1 MISLF
6 PLHLKA
12 PGILYLNDPS
22 PTVFVPSIAYKD
34 SNTDRNVIH
43 VLKKTLKKGEY
54 ALLKDQNTGQMDV
67 KQVPDG
73 TLQGLKVR
81 NASLRGVVNFG
92 GFEDLYQLKRNIYN
106 VRTLTGENL
115 ISFRPPHS
123 QELKTSLANAHE
135 SDPYMKRI
143 TGFYTDYTFG
153 DNIKP
158 VLTPLQLDKPRSKKE
173 NDDLVRKIIT
183 KTEHEGF
190 MKFIAAVNYIS
201 KIDSAMKTIWHQS
214 YPFGMAAGWK
224 TLSLKDMISIRKGS
238 GVRIPLGTPVKI
250 KPLDGFYLTH
260 IHQDVDTFDPVFYE
274 YLNPNSTLTTV
285 KNAKDE
291 DVIELSYRANSKLRD
306 QFNMLPWERLIIV
319 KRPNIGTT
327 PNTSV
332 YGVSPILPSLYIS
345 ENIRRIDE
353 KILPELNEGSYAG
366 VGIFMVQEDSKYD
379 IDKLAQDLS
388 TAGTRIVMNEEI
400 KYEPIEVDFNMQHIL
415 EQKTSLI
422 KSELLSLGLPES
434 IFFPTNTNRSV
445 LEILI
450 NIWQNVDLQ
459 KEREL
464 LNDVMWEY
472 WYKDLM
478 NIFFEGESLL
488 DLHLTVKLEFK
499 NKSFAGFIDKAAPTI
514 EAFKYG
520 LFNKGEAR
528 ENMDQDE
535 LDDSDEEPFIMELE
549 KMKQEAATKRSE
561 EAAAQRSSEI
571 ATTNRFGNS
580 ADKVSSATKVTNS
593 TSRSKGGDT

>member
-1 MISLF
+1 M
-6 PLHLKA
+6 K
-12 PGILYLNDPS
+12 
-22 PTVFVPSIAYKD
+22 K
-34 SNTDRNVIH
+34 NT
-43 VLKKTLKKGEY
+43 KTLRKGEEY
-54 ALLKDQNTGQMDV
+54 AVLKDQNTGETAI
-67 KQVPDG
+67 KQVPNG
-73 TLQGLKVR
+73 TLKAVQVR

-92 GFEDLYQLKRNIYN
+92 GFEQLYQLQRNIYN
-106 VRTLTGENL
+106 VRTLSGENL

-143 TGFYTDYTFG
+143 TGFFTDYTFG
-153 DNIKP
+153 DGNIP
-158 VLTPLQLDKPRSKKE
+158 VLTPLKLDKPRSRKE
-173 NDDLVRKIIT
+173 NDDQVRKIIT

-190 MKFIAAVNYIS
+190 MQFIAAVNHIS
-201 KIDSAMKTIWHQS
+201 KIHSAMKMIWHQA
-214 YPFGMAAGWK
+214 YPFGIAAGWK
-224 TLSLKDMISIRKGS
+224 TLSLRDMVSIRKGS
-238 GVRIPLGTPVKI
+238 GVRIPSGTPVKI

-274 YLNPNSTLTTV
+274 YLNPNATLTTV
-285 KNAKDE
+285 PNSKGE

-379 IDKLAQDLS
+379 INKLAEDLS

-499 NKSFAGFIDKAAPTI
+499 NKTFAGFIDKAAPTI

-520 LFNKGEAR
+520 LLNKEEAR
-528 ENMDQDE
+528 ENIDQEE
-535 LDDSDEEPFIMELE
+535 LDDSEKQPFIMELE
-549 KMKQEAATKRSE
+549 KMKQEAAAE
-561 EAAAQRSSEI
+561 RSSEQ
-571 ATTNRFGNS
+571 AASTNNRFGNS
-580 ADKVSSATKVTNS
+580 ADKISSATKVTNS

>member
-1 MISLF
+1 MYLF
-6 PLHLKA
+6 L
-12 PGILYLNDPS
+12 
-22 PTVFVPSIAYKD
+22 SIAYKD
-34 SNTDRNVIH
+34 SNIHENVIKN
-43 VLKKTLKKGEY
+43 VLKKTPKQNEYVIKK
-54 ALLKDQNTGQMDV
+54 DVNTGEIAT
-67 KQVPDG
+67 KQVPNG

-106 VRTLTGENL
+106 VRTLSGENL

-274 YLNPNSTLTTV
+274 YLNPNATLTTV
-285 KNAKDE
+285 ENAKGE
-291 DVIELSYRANSKLRD
+291 DVIELSYRANSKLRN

-478 NIFFEGESLL
+478 NIFFEDESLL
-488 DLHLTVKLEFK
+488 DLHLTIKLEFK

-514 EAFKYG
+514 EGFKYG
-520 LFNKGEAR
+520 LLNKGEAR

-535 LDDSDEEPFIMELE
+535 LDDSDEEPFIMQLE

-561 EAAAQRSSEI
+561 EAAAQRSSEE
-571 ATTNRFGNS
+571 AVTTTNRFGNS
-580 ADKVSSATKVTNS
+580 ADKVNSATKVTNN
-593 TSRSKGGDT
+593 TSRSRGTGE

>member
-1 MISLF
+1 VYLF
-6 PLHLKA
+6 L
-12 PGILYLNDPS
+12 
-22 PTVFVPSIAYKD
+22 SIAYKD

-54 ALLKDQNTGQMDV
+54 ALLKDQNTGQPDI
-67 KQVPDG
+67 KPVPNG
-73 TLQGLKVR
+73 TLKGLQVR

-173 NDDLVRKIIT
+173 NDDLVRKIVT

-520 LFNKGEAR
+520 LFNKGESR

-549 KMKQEAATKRSE
+549 KMKQEAAAERSS
-561 EAAAQRSSEI
+561 EAAA
-571 ATTNRFGNS
+571 NRFGNS

>member
-1 MISLF
+1 MK
-6 PLHLKA
+6 KA
-12 PGILYLNDPS
+12 P
-22 PTVFVPSIAYKD
+22 KE
-34 SNTDRNVIH
+34 
-43 VLKKTLKKGEY
+43 KEY
-54 ALLKDQNTGQMDV
+54 IIRKDQNTGEIST
-67 KQVPDG
+67 KQVPNG
-73 TLQGLKVR
+73 TQKVLQIR

-92 GFEDLYQLKRNIYN
+92 GFEQLYQLQRNVYN
-106 VRTLTGENL
+106 VRTLSGENL
-115 ISFRPPHS
+115 ISFKPPHS

-143 TGFYTDYTFG
+143 TGFFTDYTFG
-153 DNIKP
+153 DGIKP
-158 VLTPLQLDKPRSKKE
+158 VMTPLQLDKPRSKKE
-173 NDDLVRKIIT
+173 NDDQVRKIIT

-190 MKFIAAVNYIS
+190 MKFIAAVNHIS
-201 KIDSAMKTIWHQS
+201 NIHSALKGIWHQS
-214 YPFGMAAGWK
+214 YPFGIAAGWK
-224 TLSLKDMISIRKGS
+224 TVSLRDMISIRKNS

-250 KPLDGFYLTH
+250 KPVDGFYLTH

-274 YLNPNSTLTTV
+274 YLNPNATLTTV
-285 KNAKDE
+285 KNSRDE

-306 QFNMLPWERLIIV
+306 QFQMLPWERLIIV

-327 PNTSV
+327 PNTSI
-332 YGVSPILPSLYIS
+332 YGYSPILPSLYIS

-366 VGIFMVQEDSKYD
+366 VGIFSVMEDSKYD

-400 KYEPIEVDFNMQHIL
+400 KYTPIEVDFNMQHIL

-464 LNDVMWEY
+464 LNDVMWQY

-478 NIFFEGESLL
+478 NIFFEGETLL

-514 EAFKYG
+514 QAFQYG
-520 LFNKGEAR
+520 ILNKGEAR
-528 ENMDQDE
+528 ENMDQEE
-535 LDDSDEEPFIMELE
+535 LDDSEEEPFIMELE
-549 KMKQEAATKRSE
+549 KMKQEAAAKRSE
-561 EAAAQRSSEI
+561 DQAQQAAA
-571 ATTNRFGNS
+571 NRLGNS
-580 ADKVSSATKVTNS
+580 ADKISSKTKVSNS
-593 TSRSKGGDT
+593 TSRSKGGNT

>member
-1 MISLF
+1 MVKKDHKT
-6 PLHLKA
+6 PPKHNE
-12 PGILYLNDPS
+12 YL
-22 PTVFVPSIAYKD
+22 IKKD
-34 SNTDRNVIH
+34 INN
-43 VLKKTLKKGEY
+43 GEI
-54 ALLKDQNTGQMDV
+54 TTE
-67 KQVPDG
+67 QVPNG
-73 TLQGLKVR
+73 TLQSYKTRIISLKK
-81 NASLRGVVNFG
+81 SISFG
-92 GFEDLYQLKRNIYN
+92 GFEELYSLRRNVYN
-106 VRTLTGENL
+106 IRTLSGENL
-115 ISFRPPHS
+115 ISFRPSHS

-173 NDDLVRKIIT
+173 NDDLVRKVIT

-224 TLSLKDMISIRKGS
+224 TLSLKDMISIRKGGS

-274 YLNPNSTLTTV
+274 YLNPNATLTTV
-285 KNAKDE
+285 TNARGE
-291 DVIELSYRANSKLRD
+291 EVIELSYRANSKLRD

-327 PNTSV
+327 PNTSI

-366 VGIFMVQEDSKYD
+366 VGIFMVEEDSKYD
-379 IDKLAQDLS
+379 INKLAEDLS
-388 TAGTRIVMNEEI
+388 TAGTRIVMNEKIE
-400 KYEPIEVDFNMQHIL
+400 YQPIEVDFNMQHIL

-478 NIFFEGESLL
+478 NIFFEGENLL

-535 LDDSDEEPFIMELE
+535 LDDSEQEPFIMELE
-549 KMKQEAATKRSE
+549 KMKQEAAAKRSE
-561 EAAAQRSSEI
+561 EQAAVNTA
-571 ATTNRFGNS
+571 NRFGNS
-580 ADKVSSATKVTNS
+580 ADKISSATKVTNS
-593 TSRSKGGDT
+593 TTRSKGGDT

>member
-274 YLNPNSTLTTV
+274 YLNPNATLTTV
-285 KNAKDE
+285 ENAKGE

-327 PNTSV
+327 PNTSI

-379 IDKLAQDLS
+379 IEKLAQDLS

-478 NIFFEGESLL
+478 NIFFEDESLL

-514 EAFKYG
+514 EGFKYG
-520 LFNKGEAR
+520 LLNKGEAR

-549 KMKQEAATKRSE
+549 KMKQEAAAERSE
-561 EAAAQRSSEI
+561 QQAESASA
-571 ATTNRFGNS
+571 NRFGNS

>member
-54 ALLKDQNTGQMDV
+54 ALLKDQNTGEIST
-67 KQVPDG
+67 KQVPNG
-73 TLQGLKVR
+73 TLNGLKVR

>member
-1 MISLF
+1 MVKKDHKT
-6 PLHLKA
+6 PPKHNE
-12 PGILYLNDPS
+12 YL
-22 PTVFVPSIAYKD
+22 IKKD
-34 SNTDRNVIH
+34 INN
-43 VLKKTLKKGEY
+43 GEI
-54 ALLKDQNTGQMDV
+54 TTE
-67 KQVPDG
+67 QVPNG
-73 TLQGLKVR
+73 TLQSYKTRIISLKK
-81 NASLRGVVNFG
+81 SISFG
-92 GFEDLYQLKRNIYN
+92 GFEELYSLRRNVYN
-106 VRTLTGENL
+106 IRTLSGENL
-115 ISFRPPHS
+115 ISFRPSHS

-173 NDDLVRKIIT
+173 NDDLVRKVIT

-224 TLSLKDMISIRKGS
+224 TLSLKDMISIRKGGS

-274 YLNPNSTLTTV
+274 YLNPNTTLTTV
-285 KNAKDE
+285 TNARGE
-291 DVIELSYRANSKLRD
+291 EVIELSYRANSKLRD

-327 PNTSV
+327 PNTSI

-366 VGIFMVQEDSKYD
+366 VGIFMVEEDSKYD
-379 IDKLAQDLS
+379 INKLAEDLS
-388 TAGTRIVMNEEI
+388 TAGTRIVMNEKIE
-400 KYEPIEVDFNMQHIL
+400 YQPIEVDFNMQHIL

-478 NIFFEGESLL
+478 NIFFEDESLL

-535 LDDSDEEPFIMELE
+535 LDDSEQEPFIMELE
-549 KMKQEAATKRSE
+549 KMKQEAAAKRSE
-561 EAAAQRSSEI
+561 EQAAVNTA
-571 ATTNRFGNS
+571 NRFGNS
-580 ADKVSSATKVTNS
+580 ADKISSATKVTNS
-593 TSRSKGGDT
+593 TTRSKGGDT

>member
-1 MISLF
+1 M
-6 PLHLKA
+6 
-12 PGILYLNDPS
+12 
-22 PTVFVPSIAYKD
+22 
-34 SNTDRNVIH
+34 
-43 VLKKTLKKGEY
+43 KKTPKQKEY
-54 ALLKDQNTGQMDV
+54 VIQKDQNTGEIDT
-67 KQVPDG
+67 KQVPNG
-73 TLQGLKVR
+73 TLKTLQVR

-92 GFEDLYQLKRNIYN
+92 GFEELYQLKRNIYN
-106 VRTLTGENL
+106 IRTLSGENL

-158 VLTPLQLDKPRSKKE
+158 VMTPLQLDKPRSRKE

-190 MKFIAAVNYIS
+190 MQFIAAVNHIS
-201 KIDSAMKTIWHQS
+201 NIDSAMKTIWHQS

-224 TLSLKDMISIRKGS
+224 TLSLRDMVSIRKGS

-250 KPLDGFYLTH
+250 KPLDGFYLTN

-274 YLNPNSTLTTV
+274 YINPNATLTTV
-285 KNAKDE
+285 TNDKDQE
-291 DVIELSYRANSKLRD
+291 VIELSYRANSKLRD
-306 QFNMLPWERLIIV
+306 QFSMLPWERLIIV

-422 KSELLSLGLPES
+422 KSELLALGLPES

-464 LNDVMWEY
+464 LNDVMWQY

-478 NIFFEGESLL
+478 DIFFEGESFL

-499 NKSFAGFIDKAAPTI
+499 NKTFAGFIDKAAPTI

-520 LFNKGEAR
+520 LFNKGESR

-535 LDDSDEEPFIMELE
+535 LDDSEEQPFIMELE
-549 KMKQEAATKRSE
+549 KMKQEAAAE
-561 EAAAQRSSEI
+561 RSSEQ
-571 ATTNRFGNS
+571 AANRFGNS
-580 ADKVSSATKVTNS
+580 ADKISSATKVTNN
-593 TSRSKGGDT
+593 TSRSRGGNT

>member
-173 NDDLVRKIIT
+173 NDDLVRKVIT

-274 YLNPNSTLTTV
+274 YLNPNATLTTV
-285 KNAKDE
+285 ENAKGE

-327 PNTSV
+327 PNTSI

>member
-1 MISLF
+1 MVRRNKDVET
-6 PLHLKA
+6 PPKQKE
-12 PGILYLNDPS
+12 YL
-22 PTVFVPSIAYKD
+22 IRKD
-34 SNTDRNVIH
+34 V
-43 VLKKTLKKGEY
+43 
-54 ALLKDQNTGQMDV
+54 NTGEIDT
-67 KQVPDG
+67 KQVPVG
-73 TLQGLKVR
+73 TLQGLKIR
-81 NASLRGVVNFG
+81 SASLRKVVNFG
-92 GFEDLYQLKRNIYN
+92 GFEELYQLQRNIYN
-106 VRTLTGENL
+106 VRTLSGENL

-153 DNIKP
+153 DGIKP

-173 NDDLVRKIIT
+173 NDDQVRKIIT

-190 MKFIAAVNYIS
+190 MQFIAAVNHIS
-201 KIDSAMKTIWHQS
+201 KIHTALKGIWHQS
-214 YPFGMAAGWK
+214 YPFGIAAGWK
-224 TLSLKDMISIRKGS
+224 TLSLREMISIRKGS
-238 GVRIPLGTPVKI
+238 GIRIPIGTPVKI

-274 YLNPNSTLTTV
+274 YLNPNATLTTV
-285 KNAKDE
+285 QNTRNE

-332 YGVSPILPSLYIS
+332 YGYSPILPSLYIS

-366 VGIFMVQEDSKYD
+366 VGIFSVQEDSRYD

-388 TAGTRIVMNEEI
+388 TAGTRIVMNEPIE
-400 KYEPIEVDFNMQHIL
+400 YQPIEVDFNMQHIL

-450 NIWQNVDLQ
+450 NIWQNIDLQ

-478 NIFFEGESLL
+478 NIFFEGETLL

-514 EAFKYG
+514 EAFKHG
-520 LFNKGEAR
+520 IINKGEAR

-535 LDDSDEEPFIMELE
+535 LDDAEEQPFIMQLE
-549 KMKQEAATKRSE
+549 KMKLDAASE
-561 EAAAQRSSEI
+561 RSSSEQ
-571 ATTNRFGNS
+571 AQNNRFGNAGDVIS
-580 ADKVSSATKVTNS
+580 SKTKVSNN
-593 TSRSKGGDT
+593 TSRSRGGTT

>member
-1 MISLF
+1 VYLF
-6 PLHLKA
+6 L
-12 PGILYLNDPS
+12 
-22 PTVFVPSIAYKD
+22 SIAYKD

-54 ALLKDQNTGQMDV
+54 ALLKDQNTGQPDI
-67 KQVPDG
+67 KPVPNG
-73 TLQGLKVR
+73 TLKGLQVR

-173 NDDLVRKIIT
+173 NDDLVRKIVT

-379 IDKLAQDLS
+379 IEKLAQDLS

-478 NIFFEGESLL
+478 NIFFEDESLL

-514 EAFKYG
+514 EGFKYG
-520 LFNKGEAR
+520 LLNKGEAR

-535 LDDSDEEPFIMELE
+535 LDDSEEEPFIMELE
-549 KMKQEAATKRSE
+549 KMKQEAAAERSE
-561 EAAAQRSSEI
+561 QQAESASA
-571 ATTNRFGNS
+571 NRFGNS

>member
-1 MISLF
+1 VYLF
-6 PLHLKA
+6 L
-12 PGILYLNDPS
+12 
-22 PTVFVPSIAYKD
+22 SIAYKD

-54 ALLKDQNTGQMDV
+54 ALLKDQNTGQPDI
-67 KQVPDG
+67 KPVPNG
-73 TLQGLKVR
+73 TLKGLQVR

-173 NDDLVRKIIT
+173 NDDLVRKIVT

>member
-1 MISLF
+1 VYLF
-6 PLHLKA
+6 L
-12 PGILYLNDPS
+12 
-22 PTVFVPSIAYKD
+22 SIAYKD
-34 SNTDRNVIH
+34 SNIDGNVIQN
-43 VLKKTLKKGEY
+43 VLKKTPKSNEY
-54 ALLKDQNTGQMDV
+54 VIKKDQNTGEIST
-67 KQVPDG
+67 KQVPNG
-73 TLQGLKVR
+73 TLKGLQVR

-379 IDKLAQDLS
+379 IEKLAQDLS

-478 NIFFEGESLL
+478 NIFFEDESLL

-514 EAFKYG
+514 EGFKYG
-520 LFNKGEAR
+520 LLNKGEAR

-549 KMKQEAATKRSE
+549 KMKQEAAAERSE
-561 EAAAQRSSEI
+561 QQAESASA
-571 ATTNRFGNS
+571 NRFGNS

>member
-173 NDDLVRKIIT
+173 NDDLVRKIVT

>member
-1 MISLF
+1 
-6 PLHLKA
+6 
-12 PGILYLNDPS
+12 
-22 PTVFVPSIAYKD
+22 
-34 SNTDRNVIH
+34 
-43 VLKKTLKKGEY
+43 LKKTPKQKEY
-54 ALLKDQNTGQMDV
+54 VIQKDQNTGEISN
-67 KQVPDG
+67 KQVPNG
-73 TLQGLKVR
+73 TLKTLQVR

-92 GFEDLYQLKRNIYN
+92 GFEELYQLKRNIYN
-106 VRTLTGENL
+106 IRTLSGENL
-115 ISFRPPHS
+115 ISFKPSHS

-153 DNIKP
+153 DSIKP
-158 VLTPLQLDKPRSKKE
+158 VMTPLQLDKPRSRKE

-190 MKFIAAVNYIS
+190 MQFIAAVNHIS
-201 KIDSAMKTIWHQS
+201 NIDSAMKTIWHQS

-224 TLSLKDMISIRKGS
+224 TLSLRDMVSIRKKS

-250 KPLDGFYLTH
+250 KPLDGFYLTN

-274 YLNPNSTLTTV
+274 YVNPNATLTTV
-285 KNAKDE
+285 TNDKDQE
-291 DVIELSYRANSKLRD
+291 VIELSYRANSKLRD
-306 QFNMLPWERLIIV
+306 QFSMLPWKRLIIV

-422 KSELLSLGLPES
+422 KSELLALGLPES

-464 LNDVMWEY
+464 LNDVMWQY

-478 NIFFEGESLL
+478 DIFFEGESFL

-499 NKSFAGFIDKAAPTI
+499 NKTFAGFIDKAAPTI

-535 LDDSDEEPFIMELE
+535 LDDSEEQPFIMELE
-549 KMKQEAATKRSE
+549 KMKQEAAAE
-561 EAAAQRSSEI
+561 RSSEQ
-571 ATTNRFGNS
+571 ADNRFGNS
-580 ADKVSSATKVTNS
+580 ADKISSATKVTNN
-593 TSRSKGGDT
+593 TSRSRGGNT

>member
-1 MISLF
+1 MKKQDSKT
-6 PLHLKA
+6 PSKQKE
-12 PGILYLNDPS
+12 YL
-22 PTVFVPSIAYKD
+22 IRKD
-34 SNTDRNVIH
+34 V
-43 VLKKTLKKGEY
+43 
-54 ALLKDQNTGQMDV
+54 NTGEIDT
-67 KQVPDG
+67 KQVPIG
-73 TLQGLKVR
+73 TLQGLKIR
-81 NASLRGVVNFG
+81 SASLRKAVNFG
-92 GFEDLYQLKRNIYN
+92 GFEELYQLQRNIYN
-106 VRTLTGENL
+106 VRTLSGENL

-153 DNIKP
+153 DGIKP

-173 NDDLVRKIIT
+173 NDDQVRKIIT

-190 MKFIAAVNYIS
+190 LQFIAAVNHIS
-201 KIDSAMKTIWHQS
+201 KIHSALKGIWHQS
-214 YPFGMAAGWK
+214 YPFGIAAGWK
-224 TLSLKDMISIRKGS
+224 TLSLRDMVSIKKSS
-238 GVRIPLGTPVKI
+238 GVRIPAGTPVKI

-274 YLNPNSTLTTV
+274 YINPNASLTTV
-285 KNAKDE
+285 QNIRGE

-306 QFNMLPWERLIIV
+306 QFQMLPWERLIIV

-366 VGIFMVQEDSKYD
+366 VGIFSVQEDSKYD

-388 TAGTRIVMNEEI
+388 TAGTRIVMNEPIE
-400 KYEPIEVDFNMQHIL
+400 YQPIEVDFNMQHIL

-478 NIFFEGESLL
+478 NIFFEGETLL

-514 EAFKYG
+514 EGYKHG
-520 LFNKGEAR
+520 ILNKGEAR

-535 LDDSDEEPFIMELE
+535 LDDSEEEPFIMQLE
-549 KMKQEAATKRSE
+549 KMKQEAASKRSE
-561 EAAAQRSSEI
+561 EQAQSQPQQ
-571 ATTNRFGNS
+571 NRFGNS
-580 ADKVSSATKVTNS
+580 GDVISSKTKVSNI
-593 TSRSKGGDT
+593 TSRSRGGTN

>member
-173 NDDLVRKIIT
+173 NDDLVRKVIT

-274 YLNPNSTLTTV
+274 YLNPNATLTTV
-285 KNAKDE
+285 ENAKGE

-379 IDKLAQDLS
+379 IEKLAQDLS

-478 NIFFEGESLL
+478 NIFFEDESLL

-514 EAFKYG
+514 EGFKYG
-520 LFNKGEAR
+520 LLNKGEAR

-535 LDDSDEEPFIMELE
+535 LDDSEEEPFIMELE
-549 KMKQEAATKRSE
+549 KMKQEAAAERSE
-561 EAAAQRSSEI
+561 QQAESASA
-571 ATTNRFGNS
+571 NRFGNS

>member
-1 MISLF
+1 M
-6 PLHLKA
+6 
-12 PGILYLNDPS
+12 
-22 PTVFVPSIAYKD
+22 
-34 SNTDRNVIH
+34 
-43 VLKKTLKKGEY
+43 KKTPKQKEY
-54 ALLKDQNTGQMDV
+54 VIQKDQNTGEIDT
-67 KQVPDG
+67 KQVPNG
-73 TLQGLKVR
+73 TLKTLQVR

-92 GFEDLYQLKRNIYN
+92 GFEELYQLKRNIYN
-106 VRTLTGENL
+106 IRTLSGENL

-153 DNIKP
+153 DSIKP
-158 VLTPLQLDKPRSKKE
+158 VMTPLQLDKPRSRKE

-190 MKFIAAVNYIS
+190 MQFIAAVNHIS
-201 KIDSAMKTIWHQS
+201 NIDSAMKTIWHQS

-224 TLSLKDMISIRKGS
+224 TLSLRDMVSIRKGS
-238 GVRIPLGTPVKI
+238 GIRIPLGTPVKI
-250 KPLDGFYLTH
+250 KPLDGFYLTN

-274 YLNPNSTLTTV
+274 YVNPNATLTTV
-285 KNAKDE
+285 TNDKDQE
-291 DVIELSYRANSKLRD
+291 VIELSYRANSKLRD
-306 QFNMLPWERLIIV
+306 QFSMLPWERLIIV

-422 KSELLSLGLPES
+422 KSELLALGLPES

-464 LNDVMWEY
+464 LNDVMWQY

-478 NIFFEGESLL
+478 DIFFEGESFL

-499 NKSFAGFIDKAAPTI
+499 NKTFAGFIDKAAPTI

-520 LFNKGEAR
+520 LFNKGESR

-535 LDDSDEEPFIMELE
+535 LDDSEEQPFIMELE
-549 KMKQEAATKRSE
+549 KMKQEAAAE
-561 EAAAQRSSEI
+561 RSSEQ
-571 ATTNRFGNS
+571 AANRFGNS
-580 ADKVSSATKVTNS
+580 ADKISSATKVTNN
-593 TSRSKGGDT
+593 TSRSRGGNT

>member
-1 MISLF
+1 
-6 PLHLKA
+6 
-12 PGILYLNDPS
+12 
-22 PTVFVPSIAYKD
+22 
-34 SNTDRNVIH
+34 
-43 VLKKTLKKGEY
+43 
-54 ALLKDQNTGQMDV
+54 
-67 KQVPDG
+67 
-73 TLQGLKVR
+73 
-81 NASLRGVVNFG
+81 
-92 GFEDLYQLKRNIYN
+92 
-106 VRTLTGENL
+106 
-115 ISFRPPHS
+115 
-123 QELKTSLANAHE
+123 
-135 SDPYMKRI
+135 
-143 TGFYTDYTFG
+143 
-153 DNIKP
+153 
-158 VLTPLQLDKPRSKKE
+158 VLTPLQLDKPKSRKD
-173 NDDLVRKIIT
+173 NDDQVRKIIT
-183 KTEHEGF
+183 KTEHDGF
-190 MKFIAAVNYIS
+190 MKFIAAVNHIS
-201 KIDSAMKTIWHQS
+201 KIHSAMKTIWHQS

-224 TLSLKDMISIRKGS
+224 TLSLRDMISIRKNS
-238 GVRIPLGTPVKI
+238 AVRIPLGTPVKI

-274 YLNPNSTLTTV
+274 YLNPNATLTTV
-285 KNAKDE
+285 PNVKGE
-291 DVIELSYRANSKLRD
+291 EVIELSYRANSKLRD
-306 QFNMLPWERLIIV
+306 QFSMLPWERLIII

-366 VGIFMVQEDSKYD
+366 VGIFSVQEDSKYD

-400 KYEPIEVDFNMQHIL
+400 TYQPIEVDFNMQHIL
-415 EQKTSLI
+415 DQKVSLV

-514 EAFKYG
+514 EGYKYG
-520 LFNKGEAR
+520 IVNKGEAR
-528 ENMDQDE
+528 ENMDQEE
-535 LDDSDEEPFIMELE
+535 LDDSEEEPFIMQLE
-549 KMKQEAATKRSE
+549 KMKQEAAAERSQQQS
-561 EAAAQRSSEI
+561 EAAA
-571 ATTNRFGNS
+571 NRFGNS
-580 ADKVSSATKVTNS
+580 ADKISSATKVTNS
-593 TSRSKGGDT
+593 TSRSKGGKD